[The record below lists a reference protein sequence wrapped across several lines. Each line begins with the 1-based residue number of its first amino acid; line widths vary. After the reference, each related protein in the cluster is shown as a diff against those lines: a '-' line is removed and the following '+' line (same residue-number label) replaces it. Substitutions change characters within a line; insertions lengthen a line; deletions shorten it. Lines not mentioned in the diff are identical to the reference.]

1 MRIGPS
7 DLDSSSS
14 FSFGLTVRKL
24 TALSAV
30 CCSCRF
36 SATQTTACERVESV
50 KATHSIVLGGPPS
63 KRDTRCT
70 SNGVQLWLDERWLGK
85 IPISVVIRDVS
96 FDVSCSSTVG
106 IVVNEIHRNVHVYV
120 VIVWTCVVN
129 VWETRW
135 YLFNLWN
142 GRMWFFKGSICLAL
156 LTELVCFFFYAHCR
170 LVTLLNRLHRINNI
184 IPIKT
189 SLYSES
195 RKVR

>member
-14 FSFGLTVRKL
+14 FSFWLTVRKL

-135 YLFNLWN
+135 YLIFEME
-142 GRMWFFKGSICLAL
+142 GCGFSKEVFVL
-156 LTELVCFFFYAHCR
+156 LCWQSLCAFFFYAHCR